1 MRDAFGGEFMLRI
14 FLIFILIYILFTA
27 VVLNYAKAFKVKDL
41 VISYLEENEITDLE
55 HMPAEMSQAMRDY
68 FESQLVGNYQYTHA
82 LDSISCDSEENEYCY
97 EPGIKIKQIKRPL
110 DANKLGVYYK
120 VSAYFGYDIGFLKL
134 LRAGNGSV
142 DTSGGLGFWE
152 VSGETRPIVK
162 D

>member
-1 MRDAFGGEFMLRI
+1 MNIIGVRHILQDKIVFIVIYVAFAAI
-14 FLIFILIYILFTA
+14 S
-27 VVLNYAKAFKVKDL
+27 LNYAKAFRIKNK
-41 VISYLEENEITDLE
+41 VISYI
-55 HMPAEMSQAMRDY
+55 
-68 FESQLVGNYQYTHA
+68 
-82 LDSISCDSEENEYCY
+82 EENEYCY